1 MKKIIEIC
9 IQNGA
14 RLADPGEYT
23 KRAFLNGRIDLS
35 QAESV
40 IDIINAKSA
49 LEAKEGIKQLE
60 GVLAK
65 KIKNIKNELLDI
77 MTNIEVS
84 IDYPEYDT
92 PVLITEEI
100 KTKINKIK
108 NALVELE
115 KSFDNG
121 KIIREGINTAII
133 GKPNVGKS
141 SLLNAIVKEDRAIV
155 TEYEGTTR
163 DTIEEFINIKG
174 IPLKIVDTAGIRN
187 TDNEIEKIG
196 IAKSKKLAQNS
207 DLVIAIFDS
216 NKELDN
222 DDCVILNMLDP
233 IKTIILLNKTDLD
246 CKINEENQLFKRF
259 RNIIKISALKNE
271 GIEEIFECIE
281 KLFHL
286 NNINVDNE
294 ILITNER
301 HKNCIHNSINEL
313 IKAEENLNNNMP
325 IDIVEIYL
333 KNVLSEL
340 GLITGEE
347 ASEEIVNE
355 IFSRFCLGK

>member
-1 MKKIIEIC
+1 MKFSTASGNTGIFTYTSSSISIFRSVFSRKANIDSYALFSVPCNQIWQTSTNGDVVNPYRSNAFGANILSNEYVNGKGII
-9 IQNGA
+9 
-14 RLADPGEYT
+14 T
-23 KRAFLNGRIDLS
+23 
-35 QAESV
+35 
-40 IDIINAKSA
+40 
-49 LEAKEGIKQLE
+49 
-60 GVLAK
+60 
-65 KIKNIKNELLDI
+65 
-77 MTNIEVS
+77 
-84 IDYPEYDT
+84 
-92 PVLITEEI
+92 
-100 KTKINKIK
+100 
-108 NALVELE
+108 
-115 KSFDNG
+115 FDNG

-155 TEYEGTTR
+155 TKYEGTTR

-281 KLFHL
+281 KLFNL